1 MDSNYKDYDYVASA
15 KRIDDY
21 LAQPAGNFT
30 EVDSLPDRDKL
41 TFTNGF
47 YANCSAIFVDIRDSS
62 SLPNHY
68 DRPRLAKVYR
78 AYLSEMVAI
87 FNSDPGTREVNI
99 AGDAVWAVVN
109 TPYKKDIDDV
119 FRFAYTANSLMQLLN
134 KKMAAAGFKTPI
146 KAGIG
151 ASWGRALMV
160 KAGYNGSG
168 INDVVYMGDVVNEA
182 AHLAA
187 KAHDGWQKPI
197 FVSQVFYNNL
207 NEDNQKLLAY
217 NQTHRC
223 YSGDVVLKSMSEW
236 MDAQGF

>member
-1 MDSNYKDYDYVASA
+1 MDSNYRVYDYVASA

-21 LAQPAGNFT
+21 LAQPAGNF
-30 EVDSLPDRDKL
+30 EDVDSLPDRDRL

-62 SLPNHY
+62 SLPKHY
-68 DRPRLAKVYR
+68 NRPALAKPYR
-78 AYLSEMVAI
+78 SYLSEMVAI

-109 TPYKKDIDDV
+109 TPLQRDIDDV
-119 FRFAYTANSLMQLLN
+119 FAFAYTANSLMQLIN
-134 KKMAAAGFKTPI
+134 KKLAAAGYDKPI

-160 KAGYNGSG
+160 KAGYSGSG

-187 KAHDGWQKPI
+187 KANEGWQDAI
-197 FVSQVFYNNL
+197 FVSGDFYGNL
-207 NEDNQKLLAY
+207 NDHNKGLLKY

-223 YSGDVVLKSMSEW
+223 YSGNVIWKAMNEW
-236 MDAQGF
+236 MDGQ